1 MEREARCERGH
12 GRNKD
17 TGRSTDHDVVSSQS
31 LFPWVPVTWTGRQ
44 KNLLEKL
51 ISTALVSGLEVSMS
65 WRDKWQQLLGC
76 GGTGVKPAIAQLG
89 QCGRVLASWGAH
101 RRAVTQ
107 RCCHSSPPRDELKEQ
122 RPGSNETLP
131 LTTGLQRVCS
141 LPGPGTCCELM
152 LG

>member
-1 MEREARCERGH
+1 MSEDMDRTRTRAEVCGLL
-12 GRNKD
+12 
-17 TGRSTDHDVVSSQS
+17 S
-31 LFPWVPVTWTGRQ
+31 VPVPLGAHDTDMRT
-44 KNLLEKL
+44 KNLLGKL

-89 QCGRVLASWGAH
+89 QRGRVLASWGAH

-107 RCCHSSPPRDELKEQ
+107 RCCHPSLPRDELKEQ